1 MIYKLLLILYY
12 LFIHILNNL
21 ISMSIGVCFSRGL
34 IRRRCFLRLQWIRI
48 VFKPESWSSGRNH
61 RRSNYRSR
69 RPCSEPRASKS
80 HARKHLYDFMSLLLQ
95 CEASTERIVLS
106 LQVFLLVHQASA
118 KCCKSSAG
126 RRGRSNTSRDSDDQ
140 LKTYS
145 KLQLRNLNH
154 NSFCTRL
161 Q

>member
-1 MIYKLLLILYY
+1 MIYKLLFNII

-34 IRRRCFLRLQWIRI
+34 IRRRCFLPLQWIRI

-80 HARKHLYDFMSLLLQ
+80 HARKHLYDFVFIAAMRGKYRKDCSFPASIFIGPPSLSQVLQ
-95 CEASTERIVLS
+95 KLCWSEGSLEYLS
-106 LQVFLLVHQASA
+106 RLWWPTQNLQ
-118 KCCKSSAG
+118 
-126 RRGRSNTSRDSDDQ
+126 
-140 LKTYS
+140 
-145 KLQLRNLNH
+145 
-154 NSFCTRL
+154 
-161 Q
+161 